1 MTPYKHL
8 TGWAA
13 IAFAALSQR
22 RAITGRRACQVAD
35 RFLPGCLA
43 LVLACGMAAVASA
56 QTRTLRIVT
65 YNIAADT
72 GGYAT
77 NRPGLIN
84 LYSGGSVT
92 NGGVLEGIGEEIVG
106 SDPAQPL
113 DILALQETTSNTT
126 TVTPM
131 VNGLNTYY
139 NTPGMYAMSLY
150 QATSS
155 GGVTSGGGPNALIYN
170 TTTVQLLASVPVD
183 PPGGI
188 SQLGFASGEYREVMR
203 YEFAPAGAT
212 PTAANE
218 FYIYVSHYKASTGT
232 ANEAAR
238 AGEAQIIRNDSATL
252 PGNARILYVGDY
264 NSTGGSS
271 EAGYQTIIAPGVNQ
285 GLDPMN
291 PSGAI
296 GIDWS
301 VDSLMD
307 EKTESAA
314 DLRYR
319 DDLQIMTTNVFYGLE
334 GGLALVPGTYHVF
347 GNNGTTPYQGNVS
360 SNNLALTNLAAGAPI
375 SAATLYR
382 DLTNASDHLP
392 VVADYTIPVPTPFQS
407 WQMLYFGSTTNAA
420 AAPAADPDNDGMSN
434 WAEFLAGTNPTNSAS
449 VLRLTDIARQG
460 NDLRITWTMGSGKT
474 NVLERAAAPGGASNF
489 TDAFTVL
496 TVGSITNYLD
506 VGAATSAPARYY
518 RVRLGP

>member
-1 MTPYKHL
+1 
-8 TGWAA
+8 
-13 IAFAALSQR
+13 
-22 RAITGRRACQVAD
+22 
-35 RFLPGCLA
+35 
-43 LVLACGMAAVASA
+43 
-56 QTRTLRIVT
+56 
-65 YNIAADT
+65 
-72 GGYAT
+72 
-77 NRPGLIN
+77 
-84 LYSGGSVT
+84 
-92 NGGVLEGIGEEIVG
+92 
-106 SDPAQPL
+106 
-113 DILALQETTSNTT
+113 
-126 TVTPM
+126 
-131 VNGLNTYY
+131 
-139 NTPGMYAMSLY
+139 
-150 QATSS
+150 
-155 GGVTSGGGPNALIYN
+155 
-170 TTTVQLLASVPVD
+170 
-183 PPGGI
+183 
-188 SQLGFASGEYREVMR
+188 MR

-360 SNNLALTNLAAGAPI
+360 SNNLALTNLAASAPI

-392 VVADYTIPVPTPFQS
+392 VVADYTIPILTPFQS

-474 NVLERAAAPGGASNF
+474 NVLERATALGGASSF